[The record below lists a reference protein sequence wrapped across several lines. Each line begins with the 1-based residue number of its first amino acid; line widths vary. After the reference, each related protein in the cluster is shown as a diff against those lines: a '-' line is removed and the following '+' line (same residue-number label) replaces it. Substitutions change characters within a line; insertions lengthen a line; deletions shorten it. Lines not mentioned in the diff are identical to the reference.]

1 MIILFKYCADV
12 ENCEN
17 FRDFNFIY
25 VCVYIYIYIQI
36 DRQIDRQI
44 DKIPYLEKNK
54 PKIVTFG

>member
-17 FRDFNFIY
+17 FRGFNFIY
-25 VCVYIYIYIQI
+25 VCVYIYI
-36 DRQIDRQI
+36 QIDRQI

-54 PKIVTFG
+54 PKIVTFD